1 MRKFITYLLS
11 AALFAPAI
19 AQENSGTSEKLWFDG
34 NARVMYD
41 RDAINGHLADT
52 DTISARN
59 DGGGFTI
66 LDLGFHFTPVE
77 DVEIYSQVRL
87 RNDFGGM
94 WGLAVQSI

>member
-1 MRKFITYLLS
+1 M
-11 AALFAPAI
+11 PAI
-19 AQENSGTSEKLWFDG
+19 AQEASTSDKLWFDG

-41 RDAINGHLADT
+41 RDAINGDLANT

-66 LDLGFHFTPVE
+66 LDLGFHFNPIN

-87 RNDFGGM
+87 RNDFGECGRSQCSRLKM
-94 WGLAVQSI
+94 AV